1 MKYMKKNFKNSSTTH
16 ASTIYLFLLSSI
28 AKSFLDFGTDYRNT
42 ILRPRTSS
50 LMVLTT
56 ILWKNNKLNNGLC
69 PCVPHV
75 STSISSYI
83 TRKFSHSSFMFL
95 LKQILIGFWFKNL
108 FFPSGSMCM
117 PDMIPIHLFK
127 LFLWLLYPLC
137 SHLSLEESKV

>member
-1 MKYMKKNFKNSSTTH
+1 MKKNFKNSSTTH

-28 AKSFLDFGTDYRNT
+28 AKSFLDLGTDYRNT

-95 LKQILIGFWFKNL
+95 LKHQKTILSIRFYVHAWHDSNSSFQIILVIVVSSL
-108 FFPSGSMCM
+108 FPSISRRVQS
-117 PDMIPIHLFK
+117 I
-127 LFLWLLYPLC
+127 
-137 SHLSLEESKV
+137 V